1 MQPDIPLLQQTI
13 LFSGIEAEE
22 LRHLLTCLGGS
33 VRHYGRGEFLWHA
46 GDTVL
51 QAGIVLQGA
60 VDAVQYREDGAM
72 QLVARHTAGGV
83 FGEMLMAAGE
93 ASPVSVLVGGLW
105 CGLTVALVS
114 PFFAF
119 LLGIGPAFLP
129 IVPMVAV
136 GNMVLVVILHLLAS
150 RDKIATRSYLAVV
163 VGAVTKFL
171 ALWLLI
177 VKLVLPTLGLAE
189 KQVAAISASFSW
201 PQLVTAA
208 IGGVLAVTIAPL
220 IRKALRSK

>member
-1 MQPDIPLLQQTI
+1 MNKKT
-13 LFSGIEAEE
+13 
-22 LRHLLTCLGGS
+22 
-33 VRHYGRGEFLWHA
+33 LWI
-46 GDTVL
+46 TET
-51 QAGIVLQGA
+51 A
-60 VDAVQYREDGAM
+60 VMIAL
-72 QLVARHTAGGV
+72 LVALQWATKPLGQFVTGSCV
-83 FGEMLMAAGE
+83 NL
-93 ASPVSVLVGGLW
+93 VLG
-105 CGLTVALVS
+105 VALVS

-150 RDKIATRSYLAVV
+150 RDKIATRSYLAVA

>member
-1 MQPDIPLLQQTI
+1 MKKTVWIARTAVCLALLIAIQFLTKSLGQLVTGSCVNLVLAI
-13 LFSGIEAEE
+13 AALIGGVWSGI
-22 LRHLLTCLGGS
+22 
-33 VRHYGRGEFLWHA
+33 
-46 GDTVL
+46 
-51 QAGIVLQGA
+51 
-60 VDAVQYREDGAM
+60 
-72 QLVARHTAGGV
+72 
-83 FGEMLMAAGE
+83 
-93 ASPVSVLVGGLW
+93 
-105 CGLTVALVS
+105 TVAVIS
-114 PFFAF
+114 PFCAY

-150 RDKIATRSYLAVV
+150 RDKIAARSYLAVA

>member
-1 MQPDIPLLQQTI
+1 MNKKT
-13 LFSGIEAEE
+13 
-22 LRHLLTCLGGS
+22 
-33 VRHYGRGEFLWHA
+33 LWI
-46 GDTVL
+46 TET
-51 QAGIVLQGA
+51 A
-60 VDAVQYREDGAM
+60 VMIAL
-72 QLVARHTAGGV
+72 LVALQWATKPLGQFVTGSCV
-83 FGEMLMAAGE
+83 NLVLG
-93 ASPVSVLVGGLW
+93 VSVLVGGLW

-150 RDKIATRSYLAVV
+150 RDKIAIRSYLAVA

-208 IGGVLAVTIAPL
+208 IGGVLAPIGIYLVFNATRAGRDHRPPDPQGPALQVRTYQPSFNGKQPAGVTGRLFFACQGRRLKDP
-220 IRKALRSK
+220 

>member
-1 MQPDIPLLQQTI
+1 MALQWATKPLGQFVTGSCVNLV
-13 LFSGIEAEE
+13 
-22 LRHLLTCLGGS
+22 LG
-33 VRHYGRGEFLWHA
+33 
-46 GDTVL
+46 
-51 QAGIVLQGA
+51 
-60 VDAVQYREDGAM
+60 
-72 QLVARHTAGGV
+72 
-83 FGEMLMAAGE
+83 
-93 ASPVSVLVGGLW
+93 VSVLVGGLW

-150 RDKIATRSYLAVV
+150 RDKIAARSYLAVA

-177 VKLVLPTLGLAE
+177 VKLVLPGTGGKAGGGNLCQLLLAPAGDCRHRRRAGRDHRPPDPQGPALQVRTYQPSFNG
-189 KQVAAISASFSW
+189 KQPAG
-201 PQLVTAA
+201 VTGRLFFACQDRC
-208 IGGVLAVTIAPL
+208 LKNP
-220 IRKALRSK
+220 

>member
-1 MQPDIPLLQQTI
+1 MALQWATKPLGQFVTGSCVNLV
-13 LFSGIEAEE
+13 
-22 LRHLLTCLGGS
+22 LG
-33 VRHYGRGEFLWHA
+33 
-46 GDTVL
+46 
-51 QAGIVLQGA
+51 
-60 VDAVQYREDGAM
+60 
-72 QLVARHTAGGV
+72 
-83 FGEMLMAAGE
+83 
-93 ASPVSVLVGGLW
+93 VSALVGGLW

-150 RDKIATRSYLAVV
+150 RDKIAARSYLAVA